1 MPPKMAGTSAPVTC
15 RAPGSRAARQGHA
28 PPAGASS
35 SRVTK
40 QRPISLGSWRKL
52 LWRPE
57 GRCPLSDRPGCGAPG
72 ATVGRRVRPGGRA
85 VGRSGGL
92 KRPAPAL
99 LPSPGPCARPMGTSP
114 RPPDKVTAG
123 STCGGRSLS
132 VHARAPVR
140 RRAPLARIHSDTAT
154 RALEGDAGGERRPGV
169 SRGQGTAALA
179 PSGHSRAGPSRCRLH
194 RYTRRR
200 MSRSQTGLRP
210 DSGTHHTEQTQNPQL
225 RPDSGA
231 QRAEWSQNSAPP
243 SHQCCALAHA
253 CAPPNTEAPTVQT
266 GPREAGLAW
275 RRQVTGW
282 SRPLRQCT
290 ELTRKGSVLLC
301 SGTCPCALVSAPGA
315 VKDRTTTPPPH
326 PRR

>member
-1 MPPKMAGTSAPVTC
+1 MPAWAAGRRRCGLQREDQGRSPRRRRC
-15 RAPGSRAARQGHA
+15 RRKWRARVRRSRAARRGHA
-28 PPAGASS
+28 PPAGAAS

-72 ATVGRRVRPGGRA
+72 ATVGRSVRPGGRA
-85 VGRSGGL
+85 AGRSGGL
-92 KRPAPAL
+92 KRPAPAP

-123 STCGGRSLS
+123 STCGGRSPS
-132 VHARAPVR
+132 AHARAPVR

-231 QRAEWSQNSAPP
+231 QRAEWSQNSAPSP
-243 SHQCCALAHA
+243 TSAALSPTR
-253 CAPPNTEAPTVQT
+253 APLPTLKH
-266 GPREAGLAW
+266 PL
-275 RRQVTGW
+275 
-282 SRPLRQCT
+282 SRPRHV
-290 ELTRKGSVLLC
+290 R
-301 SGTCPCALVSAPGA
+301 PALPGA
-315 VKDRTTTPPPH
+315 GR
-326 PRR
+326 